1 MSDTPQAPRGPEQRP
16 EPPVTPP
23 SGEAA
28 GTDDLPSEDR
38 GASGRPELRPMRL
51 GEMIDRTIKLYQG
64 QLAVLA
70 GIVAIIMVPWTL
82 LVYALSQSESVLSDV
97 LVFAVGVAIGPL
109 VSGAV
114 AWAAA
119 EVYLGE
125 QPTVGET
132 YRYIGRRIWPVVGVS
147 LLTALALI
155 LGFLALIIPGFI
167 LMARLFAA
175 TIAVVIED
183 RGVTDAMRRSSD
195 LVKGSTGRVLGYLI
209 VMGVIVGIGGMILGG
224 LSFLFDSEA
233 AVLVLDLISSVV
245 LTPLSA
251 VFGVLLYFDLR
262 IRKEAF
268 DLEVMARELTDGT

>member
-1 MSDTPQAPRGPEQRP
+1 
-16 EPPVTPP
+16 
-23 SGEAA
+23 
-28 GTDDLPSEDR
+28 
-38 GASGRPELRPMRL
+38 MRL

-64 QLAVLA
+64 NFAVLA
-70 GIVAIIMVPWTL
+70 GVVAIIMVPWTL
-82 LVYALSQSESVLSDV
+82 LVYVLSQSESVLSGM
-97 LVFAVGVAIGPL
+97 LVFAGGVAIGPF
-109 VSGAV
+109 VAGAV

-125 QPTVGET
+125 QPTVSET

-147 LLTALALI
+147 LLTALVLI
-155 LGFLALIIPGFI
+155 LGFLALIIPGLI
-167 LMARLFAA
+167 LTARLFAA

-183 RGVTDAMRRSSD
+183 RGVTDGMRRSSD

-209 VMGVIVGIGGMILGG
+209 VMGLIVGIGSMILGG

-233 AVLVLDLISSVV
+233 ADLVLDLISSVV
-245 LTPLSA
+245 LTPLNA

-268 DLEVMARELTDGT
+268 DLEVMARELTGGT